1 MRRQRATVIPTEG
14 IGLVEGGREQRIAPG
29 LHVFVDGF
37 ISEARCAD
45 ALDQQLRHR
54 AIYQALIAPVVEAAG
69 ESPGEPQTGIALA
82 HQQLACVAESVP
94 REKSAPL
101 SRTLVWQQERFGL
114 TAYGRPGVS
123 RCFRLIFR
131 FTNLT
136 RVRQFERMFRYQK
149 TGYAIFQAI
158 FGTTFLITRGPLG
171 RRRPR

>member
-1 MRRQRATVIPTEG
+1 MQRQRATVIPTEG

-82 HQQLACVAESVP
+82 HQQLACVAGVRAAGKICTAFAHAGLATGALRADGLWQAGCQSL
-94 REKSAPL
+94 L
-101 SRTLVWQQERFGL
+101 SFDF
-114 TAYGRPGVS
+114 S
-123 RCFRLIFR
+123 FH
-131 FTNLT
+131 
-136 RVRQFERMFRYQK
+136 
-149 TGYAIFQAI
+149 
-158 FGTTFLITRGPLG
+158 
-171 RRRPR
+171 